1 MTVKSLTDKNLIA
14 AAETLERR
22 IAGADA
28 RSRLALQPVFSHAL
42 ELLKADG
49 QRVPRRMKRLDAAL
63 IDEVIEA
70 RFDNMPV

>member
-1 MTVKSLTDKNLIA
+1 MTDKNLIT
-14 AAETLERR
+14 AAESLERR

-28 RSRLALQPVFSHAL
+28 RSRLALQPVFSRAL

-49 QRVPRRMKRLDAAL
+49 QSVPMRMKRLDAMLVEEA
-63 IDEVIEA
+63 IEA